1 MFVVTLQA
9 RAQPMQ
15 AVAAGCLRGV
25 VGGARV
31 GRWSTWPPR
40 RLAVARGSRFHSDP
54 TTPPKPISEGRC
66 CASRRA
72 PGVSFLRATLSST
85 AAAAADGDPSAVPP
99 GERVCLLDMSERE
112 MQQWVESLGERRYRA
127 QQLWRWLYHVPQRVP
142 FEHMTDIKREFR
154 ERLGQCARQHALG
167 AERVHAAADGTQ
179 KITFELQ
186 RRSGTIESVWIPAD
200 GRNTLCISSQLG
212 CAMNCQFCFTAKM
225 GLSAHLTTGEIVDQ
239 VLRARELFE
248 RPDEDPATRLGN
260 VVFMGMGEPLHNVD
274 NVLRAVDI
282 LLHDKGLHLS
292 HNKVTVSTAGLV
304 PEMRRYLRE
313 SRAHLAVSL
322 NATTDEVRSWI
333 MPINRKYP
341 IAQLMETLREEYA
354 QGHRRGDKV
363 FIEYVLLHEVNDTLQ
378 DAQRLLQLTAHVPCK
393 INLIPFNAHV
403 GTEFRPSPLERVEA
417 FRAHL
422 HRRGATV
429 TVRRQRGDDKM
440 AACGQLGC
448 PGERS
453 TPPRMRVPSAFRHAV
468 HANAPRTGGRV
479 VGA

>member
-1 MFVVTLQA
+1 
-9 RAQPMQ
+9 MQ

-112 MQQWVESLGERRYRA
+112 MQQWVESLGTVRAHDRHQAGVSGAPGAVRATTRAGRGTGACRGGRHPEDHLRAAATERHHRVLLHGQDGPVGALDHRGDCGSGAASARAVRAPRRGPGHAPRQRGVHGHGRAATQRGQRVARRGHSVARQGAALVA
-127 QQLWRWLYHVPQRVP
+127 QQSDREHCGVGAGDAALPARVAGPFGGQSERHHRRGAQLDHAHQPQVPHR
-142 FEHMTDIKREFR
+142 
-154 ERLGQCARQHALG
+154 
-167 AERVHAAADGTQ
+167 AADGDVA
-179 KITFELQ
+179 
-186 RRSGTIESVWIPAD
+186 RR
-200 GRNTLCISSQLG
+200 
-212 CAMNCQFCFTAKM
+212 
-225 GLSAHLTTGEIVDQ
+225 
-239 VLRARELFE
+239 
-248 RPDEDPATRLGN
+248 
-260 VVFMGMGEPLHNVD
+260 
-274 NVLRAVDI
+274 
-282 LLHDKGLHLS
+282 
-292 HNKVTVSTAGLV
+292 
-304 PEMRRYLRE
+304 
-313 SRAHLAVSL
+313 
-322 NATTDEVRSWI
+322 
-333 MPINRKYP
+333 
-341 IAQLMETLREEYA
+341 
-354 QGHRRGDKV
+354 
-363 FIEYVLLHEVNDTLQ
+363 VNDTLQ